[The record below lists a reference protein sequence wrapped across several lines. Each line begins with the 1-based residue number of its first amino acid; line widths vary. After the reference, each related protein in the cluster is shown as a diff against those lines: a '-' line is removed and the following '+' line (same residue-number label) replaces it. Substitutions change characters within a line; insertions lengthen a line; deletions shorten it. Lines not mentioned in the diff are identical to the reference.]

1 MLRAEKRY
9 LPFSFIVVGALC
21 MHRYHVLVRFNDN
34 NFDNRSVA
42 HENEKADISETV
54 AFTSI
59 AYHSPIMSQI
69 LGVHRE
75 RHYDEGE
82 GDDVQFHVELRRV
95 SSNWVSAI
103 IAS

>member
-34 NFDNRSVA
+34 NFDNKIVS

-54 AFTSI
+54 DFISI
-59 AYHSPIMSQI
+59 I
-69 LGVHRE
+69 LSLTNNVPDPWHPPRAT
-75 RHYDEGE
+75 
-82 GDDVQFHVELRRV
+82 L
-95 SSNWVSAI
+95 
-103 IAS
+103 

>member
-1 MLRAEKRY
+1 MDDLTLSQHATSGKAVSS
-9 LPFSFIVVGALC
+9 PCFIVVGAFC

-82 GDDVQFHVELRRV
+82 GDDVQFHVELEKG
-95 SSNWVSAI
+95 I
-103 IAS
+103 K